1 MAQNILVNSII
12 MFQEQ
17 LYLLKELTQN
27 HFFICGRDMVFIERK
42 LVLVVYVGAITY
54 GRTHL
59 NMPEIDGNRVLG

>member
-27 HFFICGRDMVFIERK
+27 HFFICGRDMVFHRK
-42 LVLVVYVGAITY
+42 
-54 GRTHL
+54 
-59 NMPEIDGNRVLG
+59 EIGISSLRGCNHVRPDTP